1 LITTASRSPKPQL
14 IQTDLFGT
22 MKKSRHLVGL
32 KVSETLY
39 APELTIPWHEHEKA
53 GFCFVMEGAY
63 EERFGRRRRD
73 CDRGVLVLHPAG
85 EQHADRHRNAT
96 VRLLNVEF
104 DCNRLRA
111 IQDVAA
117 VLHDSLDLRGPEFMR
132 FGLRLEREFRR
143 SDTASDLALE
153 ALVLEVLASTARIG
167 IDVEDQKPIW
177 LRRVIEEIEVRPSAG
192 HTMRSL
198 AAKAGVHPVQF
209 ARTFRRHQGCTE
221 GTYLRRLRVQAAC
234 LELTSGS
241 MPLCVIAQQAG
252 FADQSHFCRVFRA
265 MIGTSPGIYRRER
278 GRASRFLSF

>member
-1 LITTASRSPKPQL
+1 
-14 IQTDLFGT
+14 
-22 MKKSRHLVGL
+22 MKKSRHVVGL

-198 AAKAGVHPVQF
+198 AAKRAFILSISLG
-209 ARTFRRHQGCTE
+209 R
-221 GTYLRRLRVQAAC
+221 
-234 LELTSGS
+234 SD
-241 MPLCVIAQQAG
+241 VI
-252 FADQSHFCRVFRA
+252 RA
-265 MIGTSPGIYRRER
+265 VPRER
-278 GRASRFLSF
+278 IFEGFEFRPRVSNSRPARCRCASSRSRPASPIKVTFVGCFAP